1 MARCWRSGRG
11 ASATP
16 RALEM
21 GAEAPQPDR
30 VWACA
35 AYRAALAY
43 PMEHASFCA
52 DAWQPAR
59 ASHRLDAGRLDH
71 RSRQRHVVPQDRHWE
86 REDAI
91 AEGVAAVPE
100 IEHDPVCEP
109 VAEPVAQPT
118 YVPQVTTGDGGSCL
132 HLDACDPAAWTLPA
146 RSRPRGGRGLRKLA
160 TNATEFQQP
169 PLPTLGSGRRSA
181 WLARSGRRT
190 NAWRWATPLPGAR
203 RCRRGRPTA
212 PPSPTGRP

>member
-1 MARCWRSGRG
+1 
-11 ASATP
+11 
-16 RALEM
+16 M

-35 AYRAALAY
+35 AYGAALVY
-43 PMEHASFCA
+43 PMEQASFCA
-52 DAWQPAR
+52 DVWQPAR
-59 ASHRLDAGRLDH
+59 ASHRLGAGRLGH

-118 YVPQVTTGDGGSCL
+118 HVPQVTTGDGGRCL
-132 HLDACDPAAWTLPA
+132 HLDACDPAAWTFQHEVDLAAVVVPIMEDVEA
-146 RSRPRGGRGLRKLA
+146 RA
-160 TNATEFQQP
+160 T
-169 PLPTLGSGRRSA
+169 
-181 WLARSGRRT
+181 
-190 NAWRWATPLPGAR
+190 
-203 RCRRGRPTA
+203 RRGQLGQLAEDERLDKTTQRRA
-212 PPSPTGRP
+212 ADIADGGDVYSQ